1 MPNSLAWVQ
10 IGFAQVNPQADNRA
24 PKLTLPNSHPAAC
37 HHRLALQSN
46 KVYPPP
52 CTTACS
58 TWAVLAVDKRY
69 SLAGMNRRFAF
80 IHVLICVLAGA
91 LVAALTDVHWLA
103 ASFWCSAAL
112 FITGSIAYI
121 EDSIPGGFDNPEGTE
136 ESLGY
141 WFLLKSIGIALV
153 LALLGFASQTWFGAH
168 AS

>member
-69 SLAGMNRRFAF
+69 SLARRSLVIGPGLNRLQSLHYGGVKVSDQPWRG
-80 IHVLICVLAGA
+80 VLKVAYYILA
-91 LVAALTDVHWLA
+91 
-103 ASFWCSAAL
+103 
-112 FITGSIAYI
+112 
-121 EDSIPGGFDNPEGTE
+121 
-136 ESLGY
+136 
-141 WFLLKSIGIALV
+141 
-153 LALLGFASQTWFGAH
+153 
-168 AS
+168 

>member
-1 MPNSLAWVQ
+1 MRAVPRGHAEAKGLAGLIDAEFLCLGANRWVQ

-69 SLAGMNRRFAF
+69 SLGFGYESRAGLPTF
-80 IHVLICVLAGA
+80 H
-91 LVAALTDVHWLA
+91 
-103 ASFWCSAAL
+103 
-112 FITGSIAYI
+112 
-121 EDSIPGGFDNPEGTE
+121 
-136 ESLGY
+136 
-141 WFLLKSIGIALV
+141 
-153 LALLGFASQTWFGAH
+153 AH
-168 AS
+168 CCDCIR

>member
-69 SLAGMNRRFAF
+69 SLGRKK
-80 IHVLICVLAGA
+80 
-91 LVAALTDVHWLA
+91 
-103 ASFWCSAAL
+103 ASNEFR
-112 FITGSIAYI
+112 
-121 EDSIPGGFDNPEGTE
+121 
-136 ESLGY
+136 
-141 WFLLKSIGIALV
+141 
-153 LALLGFASQTWFGAH
+153 
-168 AS
+168 